1 MTRQNIVDVLLV
13 SSTVGIVILVEIKL
27 DDGVLVAL
35 FSVRGWKAYMDSST
49 EPKRIMRSPVVSV
62 RDSTGNGE

>member
-49 EPKRIMRSPVVSV
+49 EPKRIIRSS
-62 RDSTGNGE
+62 RCQCS